1 MDVDAMTTE
10 ERDSLMKKGACF
22 IYKKPGHWARNC
34 EERKSNG
41 KKTANNPNPSN
52 NNNLPKLW
60 NIRKIHTVLQGL
72 SKEEK
77 EELLA
82 LQQGEMKGEEDEDF

>member
-22 IYKKPGHWARNC
+22 ICKKPGHRARDC
-34 EERKSNG
+34 EERKSNS
-41 KKTANNPNPSN
+41 KKPANSPNPGN
-52 NNNLPKLW
+52 NNNPPKPQ
-60 NIRKIHTVLQGL
+60 NIRKIHAVLQGL

-82 LQQGEMKGEEDEDF
+82 LQQGEMKGEEDKNF